1 MRRKLLLFL
10 PLITFFYF
18 LEAFF
23 FSVKFVYDVP
33 LSSSGFEEQ
42 LEQDLEMVSSQEIK
56 PEIVWGEGLFFKVS
70 KISSILSLLDEKEIP
85 SDGQLEKTIDKL
97 ERSLLSSKILIF
109 FWLFIAF
116 LCFSTF
122 LALWTNAWFAPFT
135 ARILFFLSF
144 LIGFQNFTLSV
155 PHMIHIPI
163 FGFISFCIHGIFMVL
178 LIWGFRTLG
187 SNVDIEKMNFYNLY
201 VASQN
206 NEESNTGKLFLTTNK
221 VSPHKVKNKFLNW
234 IIDSIPV
241 QTILF
246 ITTNQIVRHFV
257 IIILTGIFLG
267 NVIYIPLFSLQKHY
281 SSQFGFLLFTS
292 ILLLST
298 FYIKNYYSFIK
309 EEDSTKPLLGI
320 LVSSA
325 FLQFR
330 FLRNLLYFLIS
341 TAGVIIFI
349 VAIFLLLTLNT
360 VLLKNYN
367 LIDKTLNL

>member
-1 MRRKLLLFL
+1 MRRKLILLL
-10 PLITFFYF
+10 PLFTFFYF

-23 FSVKFVYDVP
+23 FSVQFVYDVP
-33 LSSSGFEEQ
+33 TSPSEFEEQ
-42 LEQDLEMVSSQEIK
+42 LEQGIEMIPSQEIQ
-56 PEIVWGEGLFFKVS
+56 PEIAWGEGLFFKVS
-70 KISSILSLLDEKEIP
+70 KISTVLSLLDEKEIP
-85 SDGQLEKTIDKL
+85 SDGQLERTIEKL
-97 ERSLLSSKILIF
+97 ERSVLSTKIFSF
-109 FWLFIAF
+109 FWLFIGF

-155 PHMIHIPI
+155 PHMIHIPMY
-163 FGFISFCIHGIFMVL
+163 GFISFCFHSFFMIL

-187 SNVDIEKMNFYNLY
+187 SNIDIEKMNFYNLY

-206 NEESNTGKLFLTTNK
+206 NEESNTGKLFLNSK
-221 VSPHKVKNKFLNW
+221 KLSPPKVKNKFLNW

-281 SSQFGFLLFTS
+281 SSQFGFLLFIS
-292 ILLLST
+292 ILLMCT

-309 EEDSTKPLLGI
+309 EEDNTKPFLGI

-341 TAGVIIFI
+341 TAGVIFFI

-360 VLLKNYN
+360 VLLKNYD